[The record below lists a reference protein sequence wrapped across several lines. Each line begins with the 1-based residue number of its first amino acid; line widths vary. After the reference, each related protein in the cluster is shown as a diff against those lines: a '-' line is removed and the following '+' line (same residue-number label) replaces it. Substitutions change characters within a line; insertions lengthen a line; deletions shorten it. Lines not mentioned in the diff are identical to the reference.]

1 MICKSLTVLA
11 GAAALSLASV
21 PAVAQE
27 EPGMAELAPLGSM
40 FEVEP
45 LTPEQEAR
53 LPLARQ
59 IVQKVLPEGA
69 MMDVMGSAF
78 DGMLGPL
85 MELANEDTSTAL
97 AGALGYSAEELSL
110 DDAATAEVL
119 GIVDPAWRDRNAA
132 ISSMT
137 QTMMSDMMTRMEPVM
152 RDVMGEL
159 YAIYFTQDEL
169 RDIDAFFD
177 TESGLSFAR
186 QSYAMAGDP
195 RIMAA
200 MFADPELIFGS
211 IAQMPVMMEEAMA
224 GIPAARGFS
233 DLSKADKSRL
243 NQLTGLSE
251 QELESAMN
259 AAAAAQGMDF

>member
-1 MICKSLTVLA
+1 MFRKSLSMLA
-11 GAAALSLASV
+11 GAVSLSLA
-21 PAVAQE
+21 PAPALAQE
-27 EPGMAELAPLGSM
+27 DPGMAELAQLGAM

-59 IVQKVLPEGA
+59 IVAKVLPEGA

-85 MELANEDTSTAL
+85 MELANEDTNTAL
-97 AGALGYSAEELSL
+97 TTALGYSSEQLSL
-110 DDAATAEVL
+110 DDASSAEVL

-200 MFADPELIFGS
+200 MFDDPELLFGS
-211 IAQMPVMMEEAMA
+211 FAQMPVMLEEAMA
-224 GIPAARGFS
+224 EIPPARRFS
-233 DLSKADKSRL
+233 DLSKAEKSRL
-243 NQLTGLSE
+243 TQLTGLSE
-251 QELESAMN
+251 QELESDMN
-259 AAAAAQGMDF
+259 AAAAAQGLGF